1 MNDINGPNPY
11 WLRVGE
17 TYVEHGTSSFF
28 FYNEIIF
35 SSEFL
40 QNGVAAVLGEHTVT
54 YKKNASFLSP
64 AQYQVRTV
72 HVYESPTVTFLG
84 DNPAYYLR
92 SEGYND
98 PGITVSSAYPT
109 TGWQWEREDF
119 QGLLGDDTTY
129 YYKITNANFYFTHE
143 LTAYART
150 TTAVDPPEISL
161 NGEASLILEYLTT
174 WQDPGATSSDTV
186 TVEYSEEFAAAST
199 GLLFVLGTFTA
210 TYTATSTHGFTTS
223 VTRTIEV
230 AASPTVTLLGP
241 NPLYH
246 LRGESLDDPGAES
259 NMLEITGLPSGSNGV
274 YRNTGLVA
282 DGSPVYQ
289 LVGSESRY
297 ILKYRYGSFFS
308 GYNYQWLL
316 RNEPNRNSGPSGLIA
331 YRAENQ
337 SLVAEGGQWYMA
349 SSHSGFQAT
358 VAVYM
363 ATPGT
368 VDLAE
373 VGSVDRTYS
382 VTDDA
387 TGFTASATRTIVV
400 ADLPTI
406 ELQGLSHP
414 VMVLSYT
421 WNDPGATSDHAVTDS
436 APFRVASTGQLLLT
450 GTFTVTYTTTD
461 PTTGFT
467 NSVVRTVTVVP
478 DPTITLNGDASVTL
492 AYDDIL
498 WQDPGASGGSG
509 LPVVIGDQYDYT
521 VTVGAASSGSGN
533 KYYIDGVEAPALT
546 LAEGRHRFAM
556 GANVTSHPF
565 IFTEALGA
573 GSGSTAVAHANIS
586 YPANYQQGGVV
597 EIIVTSEWPGSSSSL
612 YYGCAQHANMG
623 SATPIATTGTFNRR
637 QAGSHTITY
646 TATDSHGFTATTTRT
661 VTVQEAPPVVPIT
674 DPPVITVAPTT
685 VLPLGTAFVDDYATT
700 GVDAALVTEH
710 DHSAGVYVREGAYY
724 KQTTG
729 LHALVEVDT
738 MSLVVGSEQTL
749 DIGDFGSFTRNGY
762 VYRDE
767 EIQVP
772 LDRSGTAFHTRQGY
786 FWHEGTNNKFAKN
799 DVGDWVAWK
808 LTAWSYFCVGSSGD
822 SFPGQ
827 SVREFWNYPDAS
839 GGNYPITST
848 LRGGRWAVV
857 DWAPWEALSYATDWA
872 TVQSATHAYANTWG
886 GSWYVWDGSSTF
898 VESTVMEVVSSQV
911 SVAVDGAVQENVP
924 GEYTLTYTATD
935 NASGLSATA
944 QHVVTVVGPPTITLV
959 GDSVVTVEHLT
970 SWSDPGAT
978 SDATVSASVPVELDG
993 FALVGSYT
1001 ITYTATDVHGLT
1013 STITRTVNVVLPP
1026 TLSLNGPSPQL
1037 VETGTAWEDPGATGG
1052 GTVSASGNVD
1062 TSAAGTYPVVYTATD
1077 QFGFTTSLTRI
1088 VEVVDPPVVTLEGAA
1103 SVIIEYLTVWHDPGA
1118 TSDAPVATTYSSPF
1132 LEPTTSTVYELGSFA
1147 ITYTATDAATGF
1159 TSSVS
1164 RAVQVSAPPTLTL
1177 EGDATMTLATGS
1189 TWVDPG
1195 YQSTV
1200 ATTVSGDVDTS
1211 ATGIYVITYTALDA
1225 STGLNA
1231 TLSRTVV
1238 VADPPTVQMSGT
1250 SPVYHPLNTSYAD
1263 AGATGPSLVTTGAV
1277 DTALAGSYTLTYTAT
1292 DTSTG
1297 LTATAQ
1303 RIVVVAGPP
1312 TIILQ
1317 GETEGIEVRYG
1328 TPWTDPGYIVGPGVS
1343 VNADA
1348 LDTAVSGVVTLTYV
1362 ATDDVTGFTSTATR
1376 TVTVLAPAQ
1385 IHALGR
1391 PTHRG
1396 AHRDRTPFNLNVTQD
1411 HAVVTLD
1418 VSSTRNYNLIL
1429 HSSVNEISVILTGC
1443 PDGRGG
1449 MVSIVG
1455 SCSATVGDVTKSIVD
1470 AGLFEYFTM
1479 GDLVTIR

>member
-1 MNDINGPNPY
+1 MSAGAPDPY
-11 WLRVGE
+11 WLRIGE
-17 TYVEHGTSSFF
+17 TYHEYYVTDNLAFTV
-28 FYNEIIF
+28 NEITF

-54 YKKNASFLSP
+54 YKQNASFFLP
-64 AQYQVRTV
+64 AQYRERTV
-72 HVYESPTVTFLG
+72 HVYDDTPTVTFLG

-98 PGITVSSAYPT
+98 PGITVSAAYPT

-129 YYKITNANFYFTHE
+129 YYKITHDLFTFTHG

-161 NGEASLILEYLTT
+161 NGESSLILEYLTT

-186 TVEYSEEFAAAST
+186 TVEYSEDFVAAST
-199 GLLFVLGTFTA
+199 DLLFVLGTFTA
-210 TYTATSTHGFTTS
+210 TYTATSPHGFTTS

-297 ILKYRYGSFFS
+297 ILKYRYGNFFS

-436 APFRVASTGQLLLT
+436 APFRMASTGQLLLT

-521 VTVGAASSGSGN
+521 VTVGAASGGSGN

-646 TATDSHGFTATTTRT
+646 TVTDSHGFTATTTRT

-685 VLPLGTAFVDDYATT
+685 VLPLGTAFTTDYATT
-700 GVDAALVTEH
+700 GVDAVLVTDH

-729 LHALVEVDT
+729 LHALVEVDD
-738 MSLVVGSEQTL
+738 M
-749 DIGDFGSFTRNGY
+749 D
-762 VYRDE
+762 
-767 EIQVP
+767 
-772 LDRSGTAFHTRQGY
+772 
-786 FWHEGTNNKFAKN
+786 
-799 DVGDWVAWK
+799 
-808 LTAWSYFCVGSSGD
+808 
-822 SFPGQ
+822 
-827 SVREFWNYPDAS
+827 
-839 GGNYPITST
+839 
-848 LRGGRWAVV
+848 RWAVV
-857 DWAPWEALSYATDWA
+857 DWAPWEGLSYATDWA
-872 TVQSATHAYANTWG
+872 TLQSAAHAYTDGTAYT

-898 VESTVMEVVSSQV
+898 VESTVMEVVPSQV
-911 SVAVDGAVQENVP
+911 TVAVDGAVQEDVP
-924 GEYTLTYTATD
+924 GDYTLTYTATD

-970 SWSDPGAT
+970 SWSDPGTT

-1001 ITYTATDVHGLT
+1001 ITYTATDVYGLT
-1013 STITRTVNVVLPP
+1013 SAITRTVNVVLPP

-1062 TSAAGTYPVVYTATD
+1062 TSAAGAYPVVYTATD

-1103 SVIIEYLTVWHDPGA
+1103 SVILEYLTVWHDPGA

-1132 LEPTTSTVYELGSFA
+1132 LEPTTSTVYDIGSFA
-1147 ITYTATDAATGF
+1147 ITYTATDATTGF

-1250 SPVYHPLNTSYAD
+1250 SPVYHPLNTSYVD

-1277 DTALAGSYTLTYTAT
+1277 DTALAGSYTITYTAT

-1297 LTATAQ
+1297 LTVTSD
-1303 RIVVVAGPP
+1303 RTVVVAGPP

-1418 VSSTRNYNLIL
+1418 VSSTRNYNLVL